1 MANLLFAWIKNHLG
15 NKFYPYT
22 HSDAVYVDDTVPK
35 NLTTA
40 LDEIDG
46 KINQVSGIQSD
57 WNENDST
64 KNTYIKNKPSALPA
78 NGGNADTLNGLSSAD
93 FISSDILNN
102 YVTKTEMDD
111 ELSTKVDREN
121 NKGLISNTEKDKL
134 SNIPNIVFSNTIP
147 TSLDENTICFVY
159 ETEEAVS

>member
-1 MANLLFAWIKNHLG
+1 MGLNMANLLFAWIKNHLG

-78 NGGNADTLNGLSSAD
+78 NGGNADTLNGLSSSNFAIKENLDGHLSDEHAHENLFNSKLDTETANKLIKGINAD
-93 FISSDILNN
+93 
-102 YVTKTEMDD
+102 TESGIITITRLD
-111 ELSTKVDREN
+111 LS
-121 NKGLISNTEKDKL
+121 LIH
-134 SNIPNIVFSNTIP
+134 I
-147 TSLDENTICFVY
+147 
-159 ETEEAVS
+159 

>member
-22 HSDAVYVDDTVPK
+22 HSDAVYVDDTIPK
-35 NLTTA
+35 NLTTV
-40 LDEIDG
+40 LDEINAKVDLA
-46 KINQVSGIQSD
+46 SETQSD

-93 FISSDILNN
+93 FISSEGVN
-102 YVTKTEMDD
+102 
-111 ELSTKVDREN
+111 
-121 NKGLISNTEKDKL
+121 
-134 SNIPNIVFSNTIP
+134 F
-147 TSLDENTICFVY
+147 
-159 ETEEAVS
+159 